1 MDPSV
6 IGFNSNTNVYTYEYV
21 SLINL
26 VYKLKRY
33 VYCNNNKFIVRK
45 KIAIK
50 ILIQF
55 NKK

>member
-6 IGFNSNTNVYTYEYV
+6 INSNTNVYTYEYV